1 MPIPFL
7 AFLLAI
13 LLSVLSPLTSMA
25 QNSSEAESITIEQLQ
40 LQLKEVPVTSKDN
53 SDLQLLTTKL
63 SQIQQNAETLLS
75 QVTSEVVDLEQKLTS
90 ISKPAA
96 APKGD
101 PTATPPAEKAPEQ
114 AVKASDAPETLFIAQ
129 QRDTLQKEHAQ
140 LDAQRKHLILII
152 SEAEEK
158 SNLLV
163 AERRQRFKD
172 ELSLQVRSI
181 LSPTFWSNWSQSLP
195 ADISRLQEFKI
206 ELTDISKHAMS
217 PQNRWPFIIG
227 LFLSAIVFVFA
238 NRFLNQMLNLF
249 LIKVIPTGRAR
260 RSFFALSKVLFRVF
274 ALAIVCLIFYAGL
287 NWHDILS
294 DEFKN
299 YLQQLYYAILL
310 SAFIYGLG
318 EAILCIKNDSWR
330 LVKLNAQE
338 VNDLRHFPVFLM
350 FLSLVYQVLVSTGN
364 YIGLDFISEVNIKS
378 IFTLLFCLLSLTFF
392 SRLSYGR
399 VRIKNNK
406 ASAQDNN
413 ESPVDNTSNPSHD
426 ALSQSANEQTAKTTS
441 RPPFPIWLISLIS
454 LAWLFALLATII
466 TLTGYVSL
474 GSFMVNQLIWTVLVT
489 SSFYIAWKLADDAY
503 QALFGTQALLGKY
516 LVTAYDFSENIL
528 NQLIAVFSAITK
540 VLLIYAL
547 IKILLLP
554 FGTNITEFT
563 QVSNILST
571 LLTENTFAL
580 TTSGIISGIVIFL
593 LGFWVIRLFKSWL
606 ETKYFPN
613 TKLESGVQSSISTM
627 SGYLGGVAVIALSL
641 GSMGFSFDKITWVAS
656 ALSVGIGFGLQSIV
670 QNFISGLILLTERPV
685 KVGDWV
691 VVGNEDGDIKRI
703 NIRAT
708 EIQLFD
714 RSTLIV
720 PNSEFIT
727 KAVRNMTLDKS
738 EGRVQITLSLPISTN
753 PRIVSDMILEVFT
766 EHELV
771 LSEMAPFIR
780 LDSVD
785 GGSLILSA
793 TCYVPSPR
801 LVGQVRTELFFEIL
815 ERLHQAEITL
825 INPVHINQFS
835 SGVQQSPPAKDQVD
849 MFKN

>member
-1 MPIPFL
+1 
-7 AFLLAI
+7 
-13 LLSVLSPLTSMA
+13 MA
-25 QNSSEAESITIEQLQ
+25 QSANEAEPITIEKLQ
-40 LQLKEVPVTSKDN
+40 LQLKEIPVTSKDN
-53 SDLQLLTTKL
+53 NDLQLLTTKL
-63 SQIQQNAETLLS
+63 SEIQQNAEILLS
-75 QVTSEVVDLEQKLTS
+75 QVTKEVVELEQKLNS
-90 ISKPAA
+90 ISKPAT

-101 PTATPPAEKAPEQ
+101 PATTQPDEKAPE
-114 AVKASDAPETLFIAQ
+114 KAAKSSDGPETLFIAE
-129 QRDTLQKEHAQ
+129 QRDALQKEHTR

-152 SEAEEK
+152 SEAKEK
-158 SNLLV
+158 SKLLV

-172 ELSLQVRSI
+172 ELSLQVPSI
-181 LSPTFWSNWSQSLP
+181 LSPAFWSNWSLSLP
-195 ADISRLQEFKI
+195 EDATHLQEFKI
-206 ELTDISKHAMS
+206 ELTDIFKRAVS
-217 PQNRWPFIIG
+217 QENRWPFIIG

-350 FLSLVYQVLVSTGN
+350 FLSLVYQILVSTGN

-406 ASAQDNN
+406 ASAQDND

-426 ALSQSANEQTAKTTS
+426 ALSQSANEQTVKTTS

-738 EGRVQITLSLPISTN
+738 EGRVKITLSLPISTN
-753 PRIVSDMILEVFT
+753 PRIVSDMILEIFA

-785 GGSLILSA
+785 GGSLTLSA

-801 LVGQVRTELFFEIL
+801 LVGQVRTELLFEIL
-815 ERLHQAEITL
+815 DRLHQAEINL
-825 INPVHINQFS
+825 INPVHINQLNT
-835 SGVQQSPPAKDQVD
+835 GVQQSPITNNQVD